1 VSLALVVALCGG
13 LGAVARFFL
22 DGAIED
28 RVTTTF
34 PVGILTINIAGSFL
48 LGLLVGLLWYHG
60 LDAHLETVL
69 GIGFCGGFTT
79 WSTAS
84 WETLVLLKRNE
95 RTAAAL
101 YALGGLAVAL
111 GVGIVGVWLAGIA

>member
-1 VSLALVVALCGG
+1 VSLALLVALCGG
-13 LGAVARFFL
+13 LGSVARFFL

-48 LGLLVGLLWYHG
+48 LGRLVGLLWYH
-60 LDAHLETVL
+60 

-95 RTAAAL
+95 RAAAAL